1 MILFI
6 AAVLPV
12 AYLCYYV
19 YSKDINK
26 EPKGLLAKIFILGI
40 ISCIPAVIGE
50 LLLANICPTNDASI
64 GFPMM
69 LINVFISIALVEE
82 GVKWVVTKIAGYND
96 SNFDEVYDI
105 IVFAVFASLGFA
117 CLENILYVFNN
128 GLGNALLRAITS
140 IPGHASFGIAMGYY
154 LSKARLN
161 EINNNISGANK
172 NKVLSL
178 IIPALIHAIYDAI
191 LMAGLPVIV
200 FFVFDIAMVVI
211 CFGLVNKMARVQYN
225 LTYSVQRLYN
235 SNINNMYNNQ
245 GYMNNTQYNP
255 NMNMQYNNQVNYN
268 YNMNNTQYN
277 PNMYS
282 MPNNT
287 NVNMNNY
294 VSNQVPQQPVQQ
306 QVPQQ
311 VQQQGQTQA
320 NFCPMCGS
328 KNNNYGYCPY
338 CGYKIK

>member
-1 MILFI
+1 MLLFI

-12 AYLCYYV
+12 IYLCYYV
-19 YSKDINK
+19 YAKDINK

-50 LLLANICPTNDASI
+50 LLLANICPTDDASI

-105 IVFAVFASLGFA
+105 IVYAVFASLGFA

-154 LSKARLN
+154 LSKARIN
-161 EINNNISGANK
+161 EINNNKSGVTK
-172 NKVLSL
+172 NILLSL
-178 IIPALIHAIYDAI
+178 VIPALIHAIYDAI
-191 LMAGLPVIV
+191 LMAGLSVGI
-200 FFVFDIAMVVI
+200 FFVFDIAMVIV
-211 CFGLVNKMARVQYN
+211 CFGLVNKMAHVQYN
-225 LTYSVQRLYN
+225 LTYSVQKLYN
-235 SNINNMYNNQ
+235 GNINNMYNQNN
-245 GYMNNTQYNP
+245 MNNNVYNNYSNTIYDNQYNP
-255 NMNMQYNNQVNYN
+255 NMNN
-268 YNMNNTQYN
+268 N

-306 QVPQQ
+306 QVPQA